1 MASELTIGDIYRL
14 DRYNYELPPDLIA
27 QFPAEPRDSSRLLVL
42 DRHTGDIADKH
53 FRDITAYLSPGD
65 TLVINRSRVIPAR
78 LFAYKPSGAKVEL
91 LLLSRRG
98 DAWEALAKPAKR
110 VKAGSVLMFR
120 EAPEI
125 EAEVL
130 AELDL
135 PGGRLI
141 RFHDCPDQAG
151 FIERVGKMPLPP
163 YINRSADHRDQTSY
177 QTVYARENGSAAAPT
192 AGLHFTDELLAN
204 IRAQGIDIAEIIL
217 HVGLGTFRPVATE
230 DIRQHKMH
238 LEHYQV
244 DQATADLLNATRIRG
259 GSIIAVGTTVV
270 RTLETVCREEGAF
283 AAGSG
288 ETGCFI
294 YPGYKFQAIDGMI
307 TNFHLPGSSL
317 LMLVAAWA
325 GLDNTMVAYRHA
337 VQMGYRFFSYGDAML
352 IY

>member
-1 MASELTIGDIYRL
+1 MTSELKTGDIYRL
-14 DRYNYELPPDLIA
+14 DQYDYALPPDLIA

-42 DRHTGDIADKH
+42 DRHTGDLADRN
-53 FRDITAYLSPGD
+53 FRDIIAYLSPGD

-91 LLLSRRG
+91 LLLTKRG
-98 DAWEALAKPAKR
+98 KDWEILVKPARR
-110 VKAGSVLMFR
+110 VKAGNVLNFR

-125 EAEVL
+125 EVEVL

-141 RFHDCPDQAG
+141 RFRNCPDEDR
-151 FIERVGKMPLPP
+151 FIERIGKMPLPP
-163 YINRSADHRDQTSY
+163 YINRNADHGDQNSY

-192 AGLHFTDELLAN
+192 AGLHFTHELLEK
-204 IRAQGIDIAEIIL
+204 IRGQGINIAEVIL
-217 HVGLGTFRPVATE
+217 HVGLGTFRPVAAE

-238 LEHYQV
+238 AEHYQV
-244 DQATADLLNATRIRG
+244 DPAAADLLNATRSRG
-259 GSIIAVGTTVV
+259 GSIVAVGTTVV
-270 RTLETVCREEGAF
+270 RTLETVYSDEGVF
-283 AAGSG
+283 VAGSG
-288 ETGCFI
+288 ETSCFI
-294 YPGYKFQAIDGMI
+294 YPGYKFQAIDRMI

-325 GLDNTMVAYRHA
+325 GIDNTMDAYRHA
-337 VQMGYRFFSYGDAML
+337 VRLGYRFFSYGDAML

>member
-1 MASELTIGDIYRL
+1 MAKELTTGDIFSLEHYK
-14 DRYNYELPPDLIA
+14 YALPSDLIA
-27 QFPAEPRDSSRLLVL
+27 QYPVEPRDSSRMLVL
-42 DRHTGDIADKH
+42 DRHTGDLADKH
-53 FRDITAYLSPGD
+53 FRDITAYLHPGD

-91 LLLSRRG
+91 LLLTKRG
-98 DAWEALAKPAKR
+98 EAWEALVKPARR
-110 VKAGSVLMFR
+110 VKAGNVLKFW

-125 EAEVL
+125 EVEVL

-141 RFHDCPDQAG
+141 RFHNCPDQAG

-163 YINRSADHRDQTSY
+163 YINRSADHKDQNSY

-192 AGLHFTDELLAN
+192 AGLHFTQELLAE
-204 IRAQGIDIAEIIL
+204 IRGQGINIAEIIL
-217 HVGLGTFRPVATE
+217 HAGLGTFRPVSAE

-238 LEHYQV
+238 VEYYQV
-244 DQATADLLNATRIRG
+244 DQATAELLNATRSRG

-270 RTLETVCREEGAF
+270 RTLETVCSDEGVF
-283 AAGSG
+283 VAGSG

-294 YPGYKFQAIDGMI
+294 YPGYKFQAIDRMI

-325 GLDNTMVAYRHA
+325 GLDNTVAAYGHA
-337 VQMGYRFFSYGDAML
+337 VQLGYRFFSYGDAML